1 MFWLFV
7 LVGVAVV
14 LAAAAAFDRTRAGK
28 RLRAQGGFNLD
39 NSRPAQHG
47 GPGYT
52 PPTEG
57 TGGSSLGNI

>member
-1 MFWLFV
+1 MLVLF
-7 LVGVAVV
+7 LLFMAVV
-14 LAAAAAFDRTRAGK
+14 MVAAAIFDRTRAGK

-57 TGGSSLGNI
+57 TGGSSLGNM